1 MVEYK
6 ISEKGL
12 ALSCKQE
19 SVLTRPFSNNALHFQ
34 VWSRNSKRIKVETT
48 LICFS
53 LTHAD
58 LDSRKVNSEAEHD
71 FLTRLQRKK

>member
-1 MVEYK
+1 MVDYK

-19 SVLTRPFSNNALHFQ
+19 SIPTRPFSHNALHFQ
-34 VWSRNSKRIKVETT
+34 VWSRNSKRIKLETN
-48 LICFS
+48 LIYFS
-53 LTHAD
+53 LTHPD
-58 LDSRKVNSEAEHD
+58 FDSRKVNSEAEHD